1 MAKIAVSHKKSLIF
15 DTLTDHGV
23 TQQYVTICLDL
34 TNLCFGHLSGQLITR
49 PPGQDKQNVTL
60 EDIVGAFV
68 PGPRFEVGPLGT
80 GRLAGLTFGVK
91 DLFDVAG
98 SATTYGNPDWASTHP
113 VAVSTAP
120 IVTSLLQAGAHM
132 AGKTKTHELAFGLT
146 GENVWYGTPLN
157 PRGHDH
163 YPGGSSSGSAAA
175 VAAGLVDFALGS
187 DTGGSVRIPAS
198 YCGVY
203 GIRPTHGAISLAGAC
218 PLAPSLDTPGWFARS
233 ASLLAGIGD
242 VLLPGTRPGADGPL
256 VRVEEVWMN
265 AQPAV
270 AEALHRALERL
281 EHLRGRAVSVRVLPE
296 GVDSLFDHFRVVQA
310 EEVWAALGAWVDT
323 ANPRLGPGVK
333 ERFAAARAM
342 TPAMAA
348 AGRAF
353 RQTLQGRIRPLL
365 AGGAVMVYP
374 TSPCIAPRLTAAQPE
389 QDRIRQATMGVTAIA
404 GFCGLP
410 EVTLPATEVDG
421 MPVGLSLVAGPGQD
435 RALLAFACDVAEIL
449 GLPV

>member
-1 MAKIAVSHKKSLIF
+1 M
-15 DTLTDHGV
+15 
-23 TQQYVTICLDL
+23 
-34 TNLCFGHLSGQLITR
+34 
-49 PPGQDKQNVTL
+49 TL
-60 EDIVGAFV
+60 EDSVGAFM

-80 GRLAGLTFGVK
+80 GRLTGLTFAVK

-98 SATTYGNPDWASTHP
+98 AVTTYGNPDWAGTHP

-120 IVTSLLQAGAHM
+120 IVTALLQAGAHL

-157 PRGHDH
+157 PRAHDRF
-163 YPGGSSSGSAAA
+163 PGGSSSGSAAA

-198 YCGVY
+198 YCGLF
-203 GIRPTHGAISLAGAC
+203 GIRPSHGAISLAGAC
-218 PLAPSLDTPGWFARS
+218 PLAPSLDTPGWFTRS
-233 ASLLAGIGD
+233 ASLLAGVGD

-256 VRVEEVWMN
+256 MRVEDAWIN

-270 AEALHRALERL
+270 AEALRGPLERL
-281 EHLRGRAVSVRVLPE
+281 EQLRGRAVSVRLVPE

-310 EEVWAALGAWVDT
+310 EEVWAALGPWVD
-323 ANPRLGPGVK
+323 ASSPRLGPGVK

-348 AGRAF
+348 SGRAF
-353 RQTLQGRIRPLL
+353 RQILQGRVRPLL

-374 TSPCIAPRLTAAQPE
+374 TSPCVAPLLTAEQPE

-410 EVTLPATEVDG
+410 EVTLPAGEVDG
-421 MPVGLSLVAGPGQD
+421 LSVGLSLVGGPGQD
-435 RALLAFACDVAEIL
+435 RALLAFACDVAAIL